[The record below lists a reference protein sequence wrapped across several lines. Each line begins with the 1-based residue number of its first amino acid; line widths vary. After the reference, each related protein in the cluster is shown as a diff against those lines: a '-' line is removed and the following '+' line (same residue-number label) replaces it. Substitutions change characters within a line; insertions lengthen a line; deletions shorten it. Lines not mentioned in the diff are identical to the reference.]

1 MNKPIIVDGLFP
13 RVTIQIVELLNNI
26 PPRLEFH
33 CVVDKLSRDSPIT
46 TAQLCFETPS
56 SSKLSC
62 DDALGS
68 SYLLPEKYK
77 FKSSG
82 DVYTGYVFTSNWVR
96 DNFPLDATYFCRL
109 GNSNGVIQS
118 NMIEVQDLDS
128 YVAAFSKRKP
138 LDPVLLD
145 PIVGSHFPLSLECGN
160 PIYPVDLPAWAKQ
173 TFRVPYDWVVCEA
186 DVDSQLELRK
196 CYDRSEPIVSY
207 FDHTVLPNGT
217 LIIHE
222 LAKDWRPIGILCI
235 SSFIRNMVFSA
246 YFQNNDGKPAP
257 FTFITGSY
265 PNQII
270 PHSPQY
276 DRVTL
281 RSGWHARDAIT
292 LNALYTAN
300 PKIVTAKWTKDEGPL
315 PLQIT
320 GSRHSL
326 TFPQDI
332 KPSYAGTYVLSL
344 KTPYETLRFKY
355 EVLVEQPPVIK
366 QDPPRDVFVLQ
377 GHQAQLTAEFDGHI
391 TSRSVFIN
399 GIPIDTLSAS
409 NYRESLRLLRDSF
422 PYIGELN
429 PEIEFP
435 SESSIRY
442 TVRDLAFTPNSPYG
456 ASHTVTMVAANS
468 LGSVRTNTLIRVLPV
483 PEVLHQLSEYS
494 CVEDCFNHTTHRF
507 YCDIE
512 LAPYSGL
519 RVVKTWELDGQ
530 DLERLDPRD
539 NRLTFLNHSS
549 REVVLNI
556 VQGDSDFDELFANV
570 DLSCRFRVF
579 GPETELFAGHMYETP
594 LYDTKS
600 DPNLHGMLTA
610 HIRKYPSS
618 LKIGVIRC
626 PLVEYRLS
634 LAEID
639 FMPLAPEILN
649 TQLQRPPVLPSTP
662 KRLLSSP
669 PPVRDRCQA
678 WSKLATGALSV
689 WLVRVHALNVASISW
704 IVAVVI
710 AVLILL
716 IVAVLA
722 VCIVMRNKGKTYMLE
737 REELVRGN
745 DPEKEFRDRA
755 AFQDYERCDEPPVLG
770 CNQSLEDA
778 FQEVGSEDEGEL
790 EFYGTD
796 PAELTLIV
804 FCDVALHRRG
814 TPAFSPFHGS
824 VIWCWRNLTTL
835 DACCFLRCNEFFVSV
850 IV

>member
-1 MNKPIIVDGLFP
+1 MAGLGLCNSVVFVALLVIGSCFGGTPFLKFRQVESTTHRNGSFSYFGMNKPIIVDGLFP

-618 LKIGVIRC
+618 LKIV
-626 PLVEYRLS
+626 
-634 LAEID
+634 
-639 FMPLAPEILN
+639 
-649 TQLQRPPVLPSTP
+649 
-662 KRLLSSP
+662 
-669 PPVRDRCQA
+669 
-678 WSKLATGALSV
+678 
-689 WLVRVHALNVASISW
+689 NVASISW

-796 PAELTLIV
+796 PVGRTNTAIGRLSLV
-804 FCDVALHRRG
+804 FPITTCLRH
-814 TPAFSPFHGS
+814 F
-824 VIWCWRNLTTL
+824 RNVHHLWK
-835 DACCFLRCNEFFVSV
+835 DRS
-850 IV
+850 I